1 MSAIQQ
7 MLLGNGGA
15 SSFGL
20 DGYVTNLWGAF
31 SISKLLSSYGGD
43 ALTAVN
49 TNTTASAGIGFSGS
63 SLDTAA
69 LATLSGGTD
78 TCVVSEYLNQEGTSA
93 RKFTAAG
100 TTRPRIV
107 NSGVYDGKLV
117 FDGTNDAMVGGANS
131 GTPTAFTIF
140 IRGLLRTTGT
150 QIILEHSTNFNSND
164 SAVAY
169 YDSGSLSVGNH
180 KTAGAGGYYR
190 SDFSGIYPN
199 NNVHAWRLDRDVVL
213 GGAAGA
219 ACFVNGALQTRTAN
233 GDVNTMGGNYAAD
246 IWYLAARAGTSLP
259 SPIDLHTLLIYE
271 GVVSDADI
279 AAISSILLA
288 L

>member
-49 TNTTASAGIGFSGS
+49 TNTAASAGIGFSGS

-93 RKFTAAG
+93 RKFTATG

-150 QIILEHSTNFNSND
+150 QIILEHSTNFNSSD

-190 SDFSGIYPN
+190 SDFAGVYPN
-199 NNVHAWRLDRDVVL
+199 NNVQAWRLDRDVVL

-259 SPIDLHTLLIYE
+259 SPLDLHTILIYE
-271 GVVSDADI
+271 SALSDADVT
-279 AAISSILLA
+279 AISAILLA